1 MIIYIYKKNRA
12 AGSIAEQVMQCYIS
26 PNLMKKQTHLHQLS
40 RISSQAWKKDALKI
54 NALICSRKSLQWM
67 TEDHGK
73 RTENSLDLVP
83 GLEMSRFGEVRGTP
97 GYPFPK
103 IQAWREWTL
112 MHIKAQTQSD
122 VRNWLFL
129 LFKFQSC
136 RGTFLCLYF
145 SNSLKG

>member
-1 MIIYIYKKNRA
+1 MIIYIYIYIKKNRA

-40 RISSQAWKKDALKI
+40 RISFTGLKKDALKI

-73 RTENSLDLVP
+73 RPQWERTENSLDLVP

-103 IQAWREWTL
+103 IHVWREWAL

-129 LFKFQSC
+129 
-136 RGTFLCLYF
+136 TF
-145 SNSLKG
+145 